1 MSLIHLIVI
10 DPATGRRET
19 SFVAP
24 IHGKT
29 YDELEAKAQADYP
42 EYLYLRD
49 DDGALQTQ
57 LVNQDSYYLNGK
69 VEVKPSSLHDWDGE
83 KWVLN
88 QQRQA
93 ELANEKR
100 QQLIDSIDNT
110 AAQYL
115 EKWTRFTSEYEARE
129 SAALAY
135 QSADYQ
141 GEASVYITGFAQ
153 AAGLDLRTS
162 TKLILKQAVQLRAT
176 LEQMSVLRMRK
187 YELKQ
192 PNLTL
197 DEMQKIHD
205 DIIAQMQALA
215 EAQQ

>member
-10 DPATGRRET
+10 DQNTGKRET
-19 SFVAP
+19 SFVVP

-29 YDELEAKAQADYP
+29 YDDLVAKAQADYP
-42 EYLYLRD
+42 NHLYLRD
-49 DDGALQTQ
+49 DDGTLQAQ
-57 LVNQDSYYLNGK
+57 LTNQDAYWVGGK
-69 VEVKPSSLHDWDGE
+69 VEIRPSSLHDWDGE

-93 ELANEKR
+93 EFANEKR

-153 AAGLDLRTS
+153 AAGLDLRTA

>member
-10 DPATGRRET
+10 DPATSRRET
-19 SFVAP
+19 SFVVP

-29 YDELEAKAQADYP
+29 YDELEAKARADYP

-49 DDGALQTQ
+49 DDGTLQAQ
-57 LVNQDSYYLNGK
+57 LTNQDTYWLNNK
-69 VEVKPSSLHDWDGE
+69 VEIRPSQLHDWDGE

-115 EKWTRFTSEYEARE
+115 DKWTRFTSEYDARE

-141 GEASVYITGFAQ
+141 GEASVFITGFAQ
-153 AAGLDLRTS
+153 AAGLDLRTA
-162 TKLILKQAVQLRAT
+162 TELILKQAVQLRTT

-197 DEMQKIHD
+197 DEMQKKHD

>member
-1 MSLIHLIVI
+1 MEYLIII
-10 DPATGRRET
+10 DKSTGKRET
-19 SFVAP
+19 SYPLTNESFEQLCELARQS
-24 IHGKT
+24 G
-29 YDELEAKAQADYP
+29 YDDKF
-42 EYLYLRD
+42 LYLHD
-49 DDGALQTQ
+49 ISGGLQAQ
-57 LVNQDSYYLNGK
+57 LANQNTYWLNNK
-69 VEVKPSSLHDWDGE
+69 IEIKPSSLHDWDGE